1 MTNGIFNLVFR
12 GFLAIS
18 FLALP
23 ANAHSQE
30 KKAITYDQIE
40 HSAVDFRTYPI
51 LESDI
56 TVSDSYRTSSTE
68 DTFYCENHTLT
79 YKFSQNFKNRIRSDQ
94 SLEVLFD
101 GKKVDPKIVRQK
113 SDNFDAYKFYDVKYR
128 CIDQTAGLLI
138 YGYKPGLNG
147 SASSA
152 KVFSIFFELDSGDIL
167 E

>member
-1 MTNGIFNLVFR
+1 MENNIFNIAFK
-12 GFLAIS
+12 GFLAVS
-18 FLALP
+18 FLAFP
-23 ANAHSQE
+23 ACAKSQDSNS
-30 KKAITYDQIE
+30 ITYDQI
-40 HSAVDFRTYPI
+40 VDPVETRDLGTQI
-51 LESDI
+51 KVLDSQRVSESKDI
-56 TVSDSYRTSSTE
+56 
-68 DTFYCENHTLT
+68 FYCENHTLT

-113 SDNFDAYKFYDVKYR
+113 SDKFDAYKFYDVKYR